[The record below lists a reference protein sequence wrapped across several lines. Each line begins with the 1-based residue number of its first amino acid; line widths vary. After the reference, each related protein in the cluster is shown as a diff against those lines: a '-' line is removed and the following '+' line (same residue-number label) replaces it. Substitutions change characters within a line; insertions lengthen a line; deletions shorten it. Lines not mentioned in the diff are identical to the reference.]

1 MEEENEKEKAHG
13 NDQNHGENT
22 PSENTPSENT
32 PSESTPSDN
41 IPSDITR
48 SESGDENIED
58 DENLHLHPHKKR
70 PSRLYRSYKL
80 KIIMGVC
87 GGMGEYFNVDP
98 VVFRLLFILSL
109 LLGGWGVLAYV
120 LVSILVPYDPDELA
134 ARWKTGD
141 RLLTET
147 EEKKDNSRMIMGAF
161 LILLGLFTFL
171 KTTGMIRYFS
181 FFGLTNEILIPFI
194 LVAMGI
200 LLIYRFNYL
209 SRQDA
214 VEEEDR
220 PVPEQ
225 LYRSNDNR
233 LAAGVCGGLGAYLSA
248 DANLIRFIWLVL
260 TFTTLG
266 AGLIL
271 YIMFALFVPKEKEAV
286 TIEE

>member
-1 MEEENEKEKAHG
+1 MEEENEKEKAKED
-13 NDQNHGENT
+13 DQNQG
-22 PSENTPSENT
+22 
-32 PSESTPSDN
+32 DN
-41 IPSDITR
+41 IPPESAPSDDTSPDSTQ
-48 SESGDENIED
+48 SESGDENTEHD
-58 DENLHLHPHKKR
+58 DNIHPHPHKKR
-70 PSRLYRSYKL
+70 PSRLYRSYKS

-109 LLGGWGVLAYV
+109 LLGGWGVLVYV

-134 ARWKTGD
+134 ARWKTED
-141 RLLTET
+141 RQHAES
-147 EEKKDNSRMIMGAF
+147 EDKKDNSRMIMGAF

-171 KTTGMIRYFS
+171 KTTGLMRYFS

-209 SRQDA
+209 SRQDSS
-214 VEEEDR
+214 EEDEEK